1 MEPEL
6 KNLEYKTNLII
17 QAKKNKT
24 INVDM
29 LNDYMTDFRA
39 LNVELYRK
47 LVSID
52 KGVNYNIYTDDDIE
66 LLELEIGAV
75 YDKNGN
81 KVNTLFN

>member
-6 KNLEYKTNLII
+6 KNLEYKTNLIM

-24 INVDM
+24 ITVDI

-52 KGVNYNIYTDDDIE
+52 EGVNYNIYTDDDIE
-66 LLELEIGAV
+66 LLELKIGV
-75 YDKNGN
+75 
-81 KVNTLFN
+81 